1 MPHPTKVI
9 CTAKNYKWFTIG
21 KSYDL
26 TDMELRTSL
35 SNGSVKIKTV
45 LLDDDG
51 FYRTYSLYSDSFIS
65 IEKLRNNKLNSI
77 LKRIK

>member
-1 MPHPTKVI
+1 MPHPSKVI

-35 SNGSVKIKTV
+35 SNGSVKV

-51 FYRTYSLYSDSFIS
+51 FYRTLD
-65 IEKLRNNKLNSI
+65 KVN
-77 LKRIK
+77 